1 MRRDRWR
8 ELCDSV
14 AEDDGLPTWD
24 EAGHWTLDKLRFWH
38 RYIDITTTAMVGNP
52 SWPGGLAYVDLF
64 AESGICTLRG
74 TQRRFPGSALI
85 AANAVKP
92 FSKIIVCEKDPVHA
106 EACMARLDR
115 TSARD
120 RCRLF
125 LGDCNQLIGGIV
137 GEIPRGCLTLAF
149 VDPKGLDAKFR
160 TISTLASRARVD
172 FVILFAHAVD
182 VSRNVEHVY
191 RQDPHSKLD
200 QFLGPGSRW
209 REKLDGLDV
218 ASGVHKRWLFAE
230 IYKSQLQRHLQYCEF
245 DDKTIE
251 DKGRPLYKLIYASRH
266 KLGLKFWRQAVKKD
280 ASGQRDL
287 FD

>member
-1 MRRDRWR
+1 M
-8 ELCDSV
+8 
-14 AEDDGLPTWD
+14 
-24 EAGHWTLDKLRFWH
+24 
-38 RYIDITTTAMVGNP
+38 
-52 SWPGGLAYVDLF
+52 
-64 AESGICTLRG
+64 
-74 TQRRFPGSALI
+74 
-85 AANAVKP
+85 
-92 FSKIIVCEKDPVHA
+92 
-106 EACMARLDR
+106 
-115 TSARD
+115 
-120 RCRLF
+120 F